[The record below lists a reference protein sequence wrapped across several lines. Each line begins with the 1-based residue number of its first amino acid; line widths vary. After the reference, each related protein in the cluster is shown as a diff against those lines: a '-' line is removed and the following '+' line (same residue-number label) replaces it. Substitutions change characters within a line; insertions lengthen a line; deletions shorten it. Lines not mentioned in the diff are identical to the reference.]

1 MQSPST
7 TESASESDSDIQ
19 TVHTPVESAQNTTKK
34 SSGKR
39 SAVSAGK
46 YSPFNT
52 HHSVTYYLIQLNYFK
67 QVAQ

>member
-1 MQSPST
+1 MQSPRAT
-7 TESASESDSDIQ
+7 KSASDSDVQ

-52 HHSVTYYLIQLNYFK
+52 HHSVTYYLIQFNYFK
-67 QVAQ
+67 QVAAQ

>member
-1 MQSPST
+1 MQSPSA
-7 TESASESDSDIQ
+7 TESASDSDIQ